1 MTNTLHSPA
10 VRTLLDRLFAEA
22 ARDGET
28 LTPPISDTASA
39 EELAEQLSAV
49 YMPISEGGGSLLYS
63 LTRAVR
69 PETIVEFGTSYGI
82 STIYLAAA
90 VADNGT
96 GHVFSTELS
105 ATKIAAAERN
115 LKEAGLAGHVT
126 ILPGNALETLADI
139 PGPIGLALLDGWKDL
154 CLPVLR
160 LLEPR
165 LAPGALVIGDDN
177 SFPTMADYVSYVREP
192 ANGYVST
199 DFPVQDGMELSC
211 RA

>member
-39 EELAEQLSAV
+39 EELAEVLSAV

-63 LTRAVR
+63 LARATR

-160 LLEPR
+160 LLEPQ